1 MDRKLGFLFLF
12 LLLFS
17 VASFA
22 ESNSLCQRNEQIL
35 FSCPT
40 KNEKIISLCASENLS
55 ATTGYL
61 QYRFGKKN
69 NIELYYPEREI
80 PPGKAFTGRSQMFS
94 GGGGIY
100 LRFSKNNY
108 DYIIYSGIGKGWE
121 INGLILLKNLTFLS
135 YFPCTMHPI
144 SQISP
149 EQLTTLNIPMDPA
162 NKEFFPGDIPQNKT
176 ETLRRF
182 DLSSEELKK
191 IQTCYENAVTT
202 VAMKACAQSEYVFYN
217 NLLNRRYNT
226 LLNLLSQTN
235 QNLLITT
242 QKAWLDYRKKECDF
256 EGLQNEG
263 GTLESLSVIECYTK
277 HNKERISELNE
288 FIKIYQN

>member
-1 MDRKLGFLFLF
+1 MNKKTGFLLIFLS
-12 LLLFS
+12 LF
-17 VASFA
+17 VAVSFA
-22 ESNSLCQRNEQIL
+22 ETNSLCQRNEQVL

-40 KNEKIISLCASENLS
+40 KNAKIISLCASENLS
-55 ATTGYL
+55 STSGYL

-69 NIELYYPEREI
+69 NIELYYPEDKV
-80 PPGKAFTGRSQMFS
+80 PPKKAFTGRSQMFS

-100 LRFSKNNY
+100 LRFTKNNY
-108 DYIIYSGIGKGWE
+108 DYITYSGLGKGWE

-135 YFPCTMHPI
+135 YFPCTEQPI
-144 SQISP
+144 SQMTP
-149 EQLTTLNIPMDPA
+149 QLLTSLDIPLDPD

-176 ETLRRF
+176 EAL
-182 DLSSEELKK
+182 DSSSKELKI

-202 VAMKACAQSEYVFYN
+202 VAMKACANSEYTFYE

-226 LLNLLSQTN
+226 LLHLVPQTN
-235 QNLLITT
+235 QNLLIAT

-277 HNKERISELNE
+277 HNKERINELDD

>member
-1 MDRKLGFLFLF
+1 MF
-12 LLLFS
+12 
-17 VASFA
+17 VVVSFA
-22 ESNSLCQRNEQIL
+22 ETNSLCQRNEQVL

-40 KNEKIISLCASENLS
+40 KNAKIISLCASENLS
-55 ATTGYL
+55 STNGYL

-69 NIELYYPEREI
+69 NIELYYPEDKVL
-80 PPGKAFTGRSQMFS
+80 PKKAFTGRSQMFS

-100 LRFSKNNY
+100 LRFTKNNY
-108 DYIIYSGIGKGWE
+108 DYITYSGIGKGWE
-121 INGLILLKNLTFLS
+121 LNGLILLKNLTFLS
-135 YFPCTMHPI
+135 YFPCTEQPI
-144 SQISP
+144 SQMSP
-149 EQLTTLNIPMDPA
+149 QLLTSLDIPRDPD

-176 ETLRRF
+176 EV
-182 DLSSEELKK
+182 LSHVDSSSNELKI

-202 VAMKACAQSEYVFYN
+202 VAMKACANNEYTFYE

-226 LLNLLSQTN
+226 LLHLVPQTN
-235 QNLLITT
+235 QNLLIAT
-242 QKAWLDYRKKECDF
+242 QKAWLEYRKKECDF

-277 HNKERISELNE
+277 HNKERINELDD